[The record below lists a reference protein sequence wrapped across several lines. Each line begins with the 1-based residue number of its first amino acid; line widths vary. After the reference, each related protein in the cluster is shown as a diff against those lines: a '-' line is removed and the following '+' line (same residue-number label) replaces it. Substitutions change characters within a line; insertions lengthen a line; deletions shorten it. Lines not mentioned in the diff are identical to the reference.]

1 MNKTIKYLITAVVTF
16 GILGGGYYYYT
27 TTDNY
32 KAKELYKALGDDYTA
47 EDCDYIVN
55 LYPQTEYAQLA
66 LEKKKTYQKMQNTWN
81 SLCKEPS
88 IEGFKVFKE
97 NFNVKGRMLTKVEK
111 KIDSVLWKQALN
123 ELSIKS
129 FQMYVDNNPSAPN
142 VVLAQDILN
151 NINSLPAVEEIQ
163 PTLEKNISEFFKGY
177 GKSQSSV
184 YLPVLADT
192 LDFFL
197 FHRDVPK
204 IEVDKYIKTRVNG
217 KGKRFEYQILTDIKF
232 DKSRML
238 LRGVG
243 YSAEFIVKQTLLSKN
258 QSVNFKAKV
267 LFNAEGKILYLR
279 LNRDYSKI
287 GRKGKA

>member
-1 MNKTIKYLITAVVTF
+1 
-16 GILGGGYYYYT
+16 
-27 TTDNY
+27 
-32 KAKELYKALGDDYTA
+32 
-47 EDCDYIVN
+47 
-55 LYPQTEYAQLA
+55 
-66 LEKKKTYQKMQNTWN
+66 
-81 SLCKEPS
+81 
-88 IEGFKVFKE
+88 VFKE
-97 NFNVKGRMLTKVEK
+97 KFNVGGRMLTKVEK

-123 ELSIKS
+123 ELSVKS
-129 FQMYVDNNPSAPN
+129 FQDYITNNPSAPN
-142 VVLAQDILN
+142 AALAHDVLH
-151 NINSLPAVEEIQ
+151 NINTLPAVEEIQ

-184 YLPVLADT
+184 YLPVMADT

-197 FHRDVPK
+197 FHRDMPK
-204 IEVDKYIKTRVNG
+204 PEVDKYIKTRVNG
-217 KGKRFEYQILTDIKF
+217 KGKRYDYQILTDIKF

-279 LNRDYSKI
+279 LNRDYSKF
-287 GRKGKA
+287 GRKGKS